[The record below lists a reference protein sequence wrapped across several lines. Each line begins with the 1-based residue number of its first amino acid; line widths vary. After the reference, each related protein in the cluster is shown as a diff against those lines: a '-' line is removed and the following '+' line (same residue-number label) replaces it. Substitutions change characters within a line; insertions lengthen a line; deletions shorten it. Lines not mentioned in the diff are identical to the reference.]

1 MPPWTFIAAAAAIGA
16 IYGLFSGKG
25 EDDDNQG
32 SASAPSSGSASTTR
46 PSSSHPSPSIPN
58 SRSRATVKTST
69 PLHHGRDR
77 DPYYYSS
84 ITPTTST
91 VNSYPAPSAST
102 HAQPSYPQPWF
113 DSRAQATVGTKENL
127 EPSSHVHHYGLASSR
142 QTVPTSALHSNA
154 SSSAQSTSSYI
165 GQQTSARVGQ
175 ISAGTPTTTG
185 YDSSLYRSD
194 FASPSVWESRQTPS
208 TPTRTHTSNST
219 QQTYAGVGQT
229 TARTHTTTGYDSSL
243 NHSDFASPFVWE
255 SRPTPSA
262 PTRTNAFYSSTPQ
275 TYAGVGQ
282 TAVRAPSMADYDD
295 MWSSPY
301 SYLRPPSPD
310 APRPRVSRLTVP
322 VSPQKHSR
330 TQSSS
335 SDSDYPGPSSRT
347 RRSLE
352 VHDAIAGAEDK
363 KKARELRD
371 QAKRS
376 AREMQDARD
385 RAKIAHRR
393 GDREAESEYKQEA
406 RAQESAKKNLDKR
419 AATIFF
425 RVNNK
430 VRYNHEGLDCYI
442 YILIRPL
449 PIVLL

>member
-1 MPPWTFIAAAAAIGA
+1 MASSLVRARTMTIKVLPRPLRRVPPARPGRRPHIPLPPFPILVAEPPLKLPHPFIT
-16 IYGLFSGKG
+16 
-25 EDDDNQG
+25 D
-32 SASAPSSGSASTTR
+32 
-46 PSSSHPSPSIPN
+46 
-58 SRSRATVKTST
+58 ATV
-69 PLHHGRDR
+69 
-77 DPYYYSS
+77 
-84 ITPTTST
+84 I
-91 VNSYPAPSAST
+91 
-102 HAQPSYPQPWF
+102 
-113 DSRAQATVGTKENL
+113 
-127 EPSSHVHHYGLASSR
+127 
-142 QTVPTSALHSNA
+142 
-154 SSSAQSTSSYI
+154 
-165 GQQTSARVGQ
+165 
-175 ISAGTPTTTG
+175 
-185 YDSSLYRSD
+185 
-194 FASPSVWESRQTPS
+194 
-208 TPTRTHTSNST
+208 
-219 QQTYAGVGQT
+219 
-229 TARTHTTTGYDSSL
+229 HTTTRVSL
-243 NHSDFASPFVWE
+243 QQLPLSILTQHLQPPPMHSP
-255 SRPTPSA
+255 
-262 PTRTNAFYSSTPQ
+262 PTRSRGLTRALRPQSGPRKTLSPQATFITTVSLRLVRLFRPLRFILMRPHRPSQRLPTLANRPLPGSVKFQPGPLQQLATTVAFIALILPHLPLGSH
-275 TYAGVGQ
+275 
-282 TAVRAPSMADYDD
+282 VRPPSMADYDD

>member
-194 FASPSVWESRQTPS
+194 FASPSVWESR
-208 TPTRTHTSNST
+208 
-219 QQTYAGVGQT
+219 
-229 TARTHTTTGYDSSL
+229 
-243 NHSDFASPFVWE
+243 
-255 SRPTPSA
+255 PTPSA

-282 TAVRAPSMADYDD
+282 TAVRAPSIADYDD

-310 APRPRVSRLTVP
+310 APRPRGSRLTVP

-406 RAQESAKKNLDKR
+406 RAHESAKKNLDKR
-419 AATIFF
+419 AAKIFF

-449 PIVLL
+449 PIV